1 MKQELKQGNKNRIGA
16 IGEQIAANYL
26 KKLGYEIITKNYLKK
41 WGEIDLVARG
51 TSTVRF
57 IEVKTVSY
65 ETKELLQSA
74 ISRGTWRPE
83 EKFNL
88 RKMQKMHRAI
98 ATWVEEQKY
107 EGSWEIDVIAVKLVP
122 REKYA
127 TVKYLPNVIVD

>member
-74 ISRGTWRPE
+74 ISRGTCV
-83 EKFNL
+83 L
-88 RKMQKMHRAI
+88 RKNL
-98 ATWVEEQKY
+98 T
-107 EGSWEIDVIAVKLVP
+107 
-122 REKYA
+122 
-127 TVKYLPNVIVD
+127 